1 MRRIPTMMASAGAA
15 ALTALA
21 VTVAVPAIGDE
32 GGGDSPVSGP
42 ATLAACLTAHGLS
55 GAPTDDALKEW
66 LRQRLD
72 ASDATAQQALEACA
86 PKPVLEADRPAD
98 EAKLRACLKDHGAAV
113 PSVGG
118 GALKRWIVEHHTE
131 AATTA
136 ALEACHLVVGDHD
149 RPAGCAEGVGVGV
162 GGQPAEKPDASAA
175 KITRHQ
181 RALSR

>member
-15 ALTALA
+15 ALTTLA

-32 GGGDSPVSGP
+32 GGGGGSPAPGP
-42 ATLAACLTAHGLS
+42 AALAACLAAHGLS

-66 LRQRLD
+66 LGRRLD
-72 ASDATAQQALEACA
+72 AGDATAKQALEACA
-86 PKPVLEADRPAD
+86 PKPVPETDRTAD

-113 PSVGG
+113 PDVGG
-118 GALKRWIVEHHTE
+118 GDLKRWIIEHHTE
-131 AATTA
+131 AATAA
-136 ALEACHLVVGDHD
+136 ALEACHLEVGDRD
-149 RPAGCAEGVGVGV
+149 GSAGCAKGDGV

-181 RALSR
+181 RPAGI